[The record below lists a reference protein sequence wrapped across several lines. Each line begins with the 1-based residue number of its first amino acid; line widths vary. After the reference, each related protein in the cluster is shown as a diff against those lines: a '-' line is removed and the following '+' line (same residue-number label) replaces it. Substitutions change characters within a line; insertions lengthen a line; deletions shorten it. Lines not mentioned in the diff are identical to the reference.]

1 MKKIKTRIGILFIL
15 LTVFTMFASCLN
27 DDDELKDKQKTVTLY
42 VSATTGEC
50 TGMTGTPH
58 ECMLIKE
65 KGEKTWDPCE
75 FNGIEG
81 FTYEKGYEYELLATK
96 TIYANPP
103 ADGSNY
109 DYTLV
114 FCHASLLLKQNP
126 VGEIN
131 IFIVYRR
138 PKYIFFIVYRR
149 QDGNAIC
156 PRERFASAKH
166 LQKTANIAIWREKTC
181 IFCGGKTLRGYF

>member
-1 MKKIKTRIGILFIL
+1 MKKIKTRIGIFFIL
-15 LTVFTMFASCLN
+15 LTVFAMFASCLN

-50 TGMTGTPH
+50 IGMTGTPH

-103 ADGSNY
+103 ADGSSY

-114 FCHASLLLKQNP
+114 FCPTSLLLKQNL
-126 VGEIN
+126 VAKIS
-131 IFIVYRR
+131 IFIVYR
-138 PKYIFFIVYRR
+138 VSVSAMLVSMR
-149 QDGNAIC
+149 Q
-156 PRERFASAKH
+156 K
-166 LQKTANIAIWREKTC
+166 NIAQVSILER
-181 IFCGGKTLRGYF
+181 YFFVSTYQAASPDICLAVFLVASLPLCL

>member
-1 MKKIKTRIGILFIL
+1 MLYGCKDR
-15 LTVFTMFASCLN
+15 LTPFL
-27 DDDELKDKQKTVTLY
+27 
-42 VSATTGEC
+42 
-50 TGMTGTPH
+50 
-58 ECMLIKE
+58 
-65 KGEKTWDPCE
+65 
-75 FNGIEG
+75 
-81 FTYEKGYEYELLATK
+81 KGYDYELLATK
-96 TIYANPP
+96 TLYANPP
-103 ADGSNY
+103 ADGSSY

-114 FCHASLLLKQNP
+114 FCHTSLLLKQNP

-138 PKYIFFIVYRR
+138 QKYIFFIVYRR

-156 PRERFASAKH
+156 PRKRFASTKH